1 VSKVRVVRS
10 EESRLDDLA
19 DPDNLGDLDE
29 NDPRS
34 IARWMRKMSD
44 EVGEDM
50 GSEFEEVVDRLE
62 SGESPED
69 IETAMPDLGADMGD
83 DL

>member
-1 VSKVRVVRS
+1 
-10 EESRLDDLA
+10 
-19 DPDNLGDLDE
+19 
-29 NDPRS
+29 
-34 IARWMRKMSD
+34 
-44 EVGEDM
+44 M